1 MVKIIRD
8 FVPKTRFL
16 ILCDC
21 SCGQMIAGEG
31 QPISEE
37 QKASGMSDQLEQKQ
51 MASFAMAAAQQGWK
65 VGFDRQICP
74 QHVKKE
80 AGETSRILIPHGRF
94 NSANQ

>member
-21 SCGQMIAGEG
+21 SCGQTIAGEAE
-31 QPISEE
+31 PVTEE
-37 QKASGMSDQLEQKQ
+37 QRVAGQADQLEQKQ
-51 MASFAMAAAQQGWK
+51 MASFAMLAAQQGWR

-80 AGETSRILIPHGRF
+80 AGEISRILIPHGRF

>member
-21 SCGQMIAGEG
+21 SCSQMIAGEAE
-31 QPISEE
+31 PITDE
-37 QKASGMSDQLEQKQ
+37 QRASGLTEEIEQKQ
-51 MASFAMAAAQQGWK
+51 IGSFALAAAQQGWK

-80 AGETSRILIPHGRF
+80 TGNESRILLPHGRF
-94 NSANQ
+94 NAQK

>member
-1 MVKIIRD
+1 MVRIVRD
-8 FVPKTRFL
+8 FVPKLTFM
-16 ILCDC
+16 ILCDASC
-21 SCGQMIAGEG
+21 SQTIAGEA
-31 QPISEE
+31 QPATEE

-74 QHVKKE
+74 QHAKKE